1 LTPANAR
8 RAGAVDAAAVPNAG
22 NAVNAGNVETG
33 AREAPGKAAKA
44 GKAGNSV
51 HAAASAHH
59 AATKR
64 LKARQLPRRRV
75 RSVPAEVI
83 GVIGRNAATVQSAT
97 PSHPSTR
104 APDWWTALS
113 ARPPVRLQ
121 KPIVKAVGAAAGAA
135 VADGTVTR
143 RALKTR
149 S

>member
-1 LTPANAR
+1 M
-8 RAGAVDAAAVPNAG
+8 DEAAVPNAG
-22 NAVNAGNVETG
+22 NAGNAVNVETG

-44 GKAGNSV
+44 EKAGNSV
-51 HAAASAHH
+51 HAAASADH

-64 LKARQLPRRRV
+64 LKARQPPRRRV

-83 GVIGRNAATVQSAT
+83 VVIGRNAATVQSAT

-121 KPIVKAVGAAAGAA
+121 KPIVKAVGVAAGAA

>member
-83 GVIGRNAATVQSAT
+83 GVIGRNAATGQSAT

>member
-51 HAAASAHH
+51 HAAASADH

-83 GVIGRNAATVQSAT
+83 V
-97 PSHPSTR
+97 

>member
-51 HAAASAHH
+51 HAAASADH

-83 GVIGRNAATVQSAT
+83 VVIGRNAATVQSAT

-135 VADGTVTR
+135 VADGTATR

>member
-1 LTPANAR
+1 M
-8 RAGAVDAAAVPNAG
+8 DAAAVPNAG

-51 HAAASAHH
+51 HAAASADH

-64 LKARQLPRRRV
+64 LKARKPPRRRV
-75 RSVPAEVI
+75 RSVPAEAIV
-83 GVIGRNAATVQSAT
+83 VIGRNAASGQSAT

>member
-51 HAAASAHH
+51 HAAASADH

-83 GVIGRNAATVQSAT
+83 VVIGRNAATVQSAT

>member
-33 AREAPGKAAKA
+33 AREAPGKA
-44 GKAGNSV
+44 GNSV
-51 HAAASAHH
+51 HAAASADH

-83 GVIGRNAATVQSAT
+83 VVIVAIGRNAATVQSAT